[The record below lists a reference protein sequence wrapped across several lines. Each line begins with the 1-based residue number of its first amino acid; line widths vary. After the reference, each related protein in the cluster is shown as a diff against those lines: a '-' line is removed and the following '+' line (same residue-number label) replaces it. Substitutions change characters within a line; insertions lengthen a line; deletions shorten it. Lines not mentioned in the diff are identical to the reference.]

1 MTFLRHISIT
11 ILIVIFGL
19 VLFKTFSKSRNG
31 SIKDLQNNFNSTIFS
46 KKKFSTNNKLQTK
59 DSTLH
64 SKYSSRKQVLIV
76 TEYRSGSSFIGEIF
90 NRNPDIFYLFEPLL
104 LTTIYGKQKQR
115 THTLLQTKLL
125 VDYFA
130 KCELPNP
137 EIYLTDDHY
146 TGWF

>member
-46 KKKFSTNNKLQTK
+46 NKKFSTNNKLQRK
-59 DSTLH
+59 G
-64 SKYSSRKQVLIV
+64 SSRKQVLIV